1 MFKDKRPF
9 TSPAYV
15 LLDMFLRQHY
25 PFVFTKYVPLKIGIY
40 EDILI
45 ENPEI
50 DPMLLSRFLHHH
62 TKKYMYLKTAANHPV
77 RYDLQGNPVESLTPL
92 NRVHTIAKYKERLEA
107 IIALLD
113 KKTANILVG
122 AGKTNP
128 VEKNPEESK

>member
-50 DPMLLSRFLHHH
+50 DPVLLSRYLHFH
-62 TKKYMYLKTAANHPV
+62 TNKFMYLRTVAYHPT
-77 RYDLQGNPVESLTPL
+77 RYDLRGNPVESLTPL
-92 NRVHTIAKYKERLEA
+92 SRVHAIAKYKARLEA
-107 IIALLD
+107 IIVLLD
-113 KKTANILVG
+113 KKTANILVE

-128 VEKNPEESK
+128 VVKNPEK